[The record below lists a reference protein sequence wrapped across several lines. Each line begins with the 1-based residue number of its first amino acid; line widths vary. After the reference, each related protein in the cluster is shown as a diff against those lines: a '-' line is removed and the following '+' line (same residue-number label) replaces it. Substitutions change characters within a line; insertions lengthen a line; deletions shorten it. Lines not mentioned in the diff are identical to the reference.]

1 MKNSIL
7 RSLINLPKQ
16 AVTLSRAGNNMTPFT
31 KQQLF
36 QVRNE
41 IDIDWLI
48 NEKLN
53 IERQFNGA
61 WRFRCPLCLELNTA
75 TQKKTNLARCFSC
88 QKNFNTIDIVIYT
101 KKINFVPSVRLLL
114 ALLDK
119 KIPQS
124 DPDKKDSE
132 GSKEH
137 QQKELQAMNRIVAL
151 KEIERIKQVIR

>member
-1 MKNSIL
+1 
-7 RSLINLPKQ
+7 
-16 AVTLSRAGNNMTPFT
+16 MTPFT

-48 NEKLN
+48 DEKLN
-53 IERQFNGA
+53 VERQFNGA
-61 WRFRCPLCLELNTA
+61 WRFRCPLCLQLNTA

-101 KKINFVPSVRLLL
+101 KKINFAPSVRFLL
-114 ALLDK
+114 ALLGK
-119 KIPQS
+119 KTPQS
-124 DPDKKDSE
+124 GPDKKDSE

>member
-1 MKNSIL
+1 
-7 RSLINLPKQ
+7 
-16 AVTLSRAGNNMTPFT
+16 MTSFT
-31 KQQLF
+31 KQQLV

-61 WRFRCPLCLELNTA
+61 WRFRCPLCQELNTA

-101 KKINFVPSVRLLL
+101 KKINFVPSVRFLLS
-114 ALLDK
+114 LLDK
-119 KIPQS
+119 KTPPS
-124 DPDKKDSE
+124 GSDKKDNE
-132 GSKEH
+132 DINGS
-137 QQKELQAMNRIVAL
+137 QQKELKAMNRIVAL
-151 KEIERIKQVIR
+151 QEIERIKQVIR

>member
-1 MKNSIL
+1 L
-7 RSLINLPKQ
+7 
-16 AVTLSRAGNNMTPFT
+16 TPFT

-61 WRFRCPLCLELNTA
+61 WRFRCPLCQGFNTA

-88 QKNFNTIDIVIYT
+88 QKNFNSIDIVIYT
-101 KKINFVPSVRLLL
+101 KKKINFVPSVRFLLS
-114 ALLDK
+114 LLDK
-119 KIPQS
+119 KTPQ
-124 DPDKKDSE
+124 PGIDKKGNDKINDS
-132 GSKEH
+132 
-137 QQKELQAMNRIVAL
+137 QQRELKAINRMVAL
-151 KEIERIKQVIR
+151 QEIERIKQVIR

>member
-1 MKNSIL
+1 MHS
-7 RSLINLPKQ
+7 
-16 AVTLSRAGNNMTPFT
+16 FT

-48 NEKLN
+48 NEKLS

-61 WRFRCPLCLELNTA
+61 WRFRCPLCQELNTA
-75 TQKKTNLARCFSC
+75 SQKKTNLARCFSC

-101 KKINFVPSVRLLL
+101 KKINFVPSVRFLLS
-114 ALLDK
+114 LLNKKTRQPDADK
-119 KIPQS
+119 NNTSNINA
-124 DPDKKDSE
+124 D
-132 GSKEH
+132 
-137 QQKELQAMNRIVAL
+137 QQKELKAINRIVAL

>member
-1 MKNSIL
+1 
-7 RSLINLPKQ
+7 
-16 AVTLSRAGNNMTPFT
+16 MTSFT

-48 NEKLN
+48 NEKLS

-61 WRFRCPLCLELNTA
+61 WRFRCPLCQELNTA

-88 QKNFNTIDIVIYT
+88 QQNFNTIDIVIYS
-101 KKINFVPSVRLLL
+101 KKINFVPSVRFLL

-119 KIPQS
+119 KTPPS
-124 DPDKKDSE
+124 GSDKKDNE
-132 GSKEH
+132 DINGS
-137 QQKELQAMNRIVAL
+137 QQKELKAMNRIVAL
-151 KEIERIKQVIR
+151 QEIERIKQVIR

>member
-1 MKNSIL
+1 MNSY
-7 RSLINLPKQ
+7 
-16 AVTLSRAGNNMTPFT
+16 T

-48 NEKLN
+48 HEKLS

-61 WRFRCPLCLELNTA
+61 WRFRCPLCQGLNTA

-114 ALLDK
+114 ALLGK
-119 KIPQS
+119 KTPPS
-124 DPDKKDSE
+124 GPNKKD
-132 GSKEH
+132 KESINAS
-137 QQKELQAMNRIVAL
+137 QQKKLKAMNRKTGL
-151 KEIERIKQVIR
+151 KEIKRIKQIIR

>member
-1 MKNSIL
+1 MN
-7 RSLINLPKQ
+7 
-16 AVTLSRAGNNMTPFT
+16 PFT

-48 NEKLN
+48 NEKLS

-61 WRFRCPLCLELNTA
+61 WRFRCPLCQELNTA

-101 KKINFVPSVRLLL
+101 KKINFVPSVRFLLS
-114 ALLDK
+114 LLDK
-119 KIPQS
+119 KTPQS
-124 DPDKKDSE
+124 GADKKDNDDIN
-132 GSKEH
+132 GS
-137 QQKELQAMNRIVAL
+137 QQKELKAMNRIVAL
-151 KEIERIKQVIR
+151 QEIERIKQVIL

>member
-1 MKNSIL
+1 MNSY
-7 RSLINLPKQ
+7 
-16 AVTLSRAGNNMTPFT
+16 T

-48 NEKLN
+48 NEKLS

-61 WRFRCPLCLELNTA
+61 WRFRCPLCQKLNTA

-101 KKINFVPSVRLLL
+101 KKINFVPSVRFLL
-114 ALLDK
+114 AFLDK
-119 KIPQS
+119 KTPPS
-124 DPDKKDSE
+124 GSDKKDNDYMKDS
-132 GSKEH
+132 
-137 QQKELQAMNRIVAL
+137 QQKELKAMNRIVAL

>member
-1 MKNSIL
+1 
-7 RSLINLPKQ
+7 
-16 AVTLSRAGNNMTPFT
+16 MTPFT

-48 NEKLN
+48 NEKLS

-61 WRFRCPLCLELNTA
+61 WRFRCPLCQELNTA

-101 KKINFVPSVRLLL
+101 KKINFVPSVRFLLS
-114 ALLDK
+114 LLNKKTRQPDADK
-119 KIPQS
+119 NNTNNINA
-124 DPDKKDSE
+124 D
-132 GSKEH
+132 
-137 QQKELQAMNRIVAL
+137 QQKELKAINRIVAL

>member
-1 MKNSIL
+1 
-7 RSLINLPKQ
+7 
-16 AVTLSRAGNNMTPFT
+16 MTPFS

-36 QVRNE
+36 QVRNK
-41 IDIDWLI
+41 IDINWLI

-53 IERQFNGA
+53 IERLFNGA
-61 WRFRCPLCLELNTA
+61 WRFRCPLCQELNTA

-101 KKINFVPSVRLLL
+101 KKINFVPSVRFLLS
-114 ALLDK
+114 LLDK
-119 KIPQS
+119 KTPQS
-124 DPDKKDSE
+124 DPDKKDS
-132 GSKEH
+132 GKIKEH

>member
-1 MKNSIL
+1 
-7 RSLINLPKQ
+7 
-16 AVTLSRAGNNMTPFT
+16 MTPFT

-61 WRFRCPLCLELNTA
+61 WRFRCPLCQELNTA
-75 TQKKTNLARCFSC
+75 TQKKTNLGRCFSC

-101 KKINFVPSVRLLL
+101 KKINFVPSVRFLLS
-114 ALLDK
+114 LLDK
-119 KIPQS
+119 KTRQ
-124 DPDKKDSE
+124 PDADKNNTNNVNA
-132 GSKEH
+132 G

>member
-1 MKNSIL
+1 
-7 RSLINLPKQ
+7 
-16 AVTLSRAGNNMTPFT
+16 MTSFT

-48 NEKLN
+48 NEKLS

-61 WRFRCPLCLELNTA
+61 WRFRCPLCQELNTA

-101 KKINFVPSVRLLL
+101 KKINFVPSVRFLLS
-114 ALLDK
+114 LLDK
-119 KIPQS
+119 KTPQ
-124 DPDKKDSE
+124 PGIDKKDNDE
-132 GSKEH
+132 IKGSL
-137 QQKELQAMNRIVAL
+137 QRELKAINRIVAL
-151 KEIERIKQVIR
+151 QEIERIKQVIR

>member
-1 MKNSIL
+1 
-7 RSLINLPKQ
+7 
-16 AVTLSRAGNNMTPFT
+16 MTPFT

-61 WRFRCPLCLELNTA
+61 WRFRCPLCQELNTA

-101 KKINFVPSVRLLL
+101 KKINFVPSVRFLLS
-114 ALLDK
+114 LLDK
-119 KIPQS
+119 KTPQ
-124 DPDKKDSE
+124 PDADKNNTNNINA
-132 GSKEH
+132 G